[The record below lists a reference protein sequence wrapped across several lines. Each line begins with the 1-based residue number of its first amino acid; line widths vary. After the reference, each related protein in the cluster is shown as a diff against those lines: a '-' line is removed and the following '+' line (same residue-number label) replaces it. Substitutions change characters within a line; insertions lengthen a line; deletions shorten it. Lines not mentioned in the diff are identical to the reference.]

1 MALSYQFLGILRIQT
16 VIFFKDLINS
26 SLSITY
32 IHTYVHTYIR
42 TFIVTP
48 NLGFSVAMSNYNI

>member
-32 IHTYVHTYIR
+32 IHTHIR
-42 TFIVTP
+42 TYVR
-48 NLGFSVAMSNYNI
+48 LL

>member
-32 IHTYVHTYIR
+32 IHTYIR
-42 TFIVTP
+42 TFIATP

>member
-1 MALSYQFLGILRIQT
+1 MALSYQFLGILRIQI

-32 IHTYVHTYIR
+32 IHTYVHTY
-42 TFIVTP
+42 VYC
-48 NLGFSVAMSNYNI
+48 NSQLGLFGCNV